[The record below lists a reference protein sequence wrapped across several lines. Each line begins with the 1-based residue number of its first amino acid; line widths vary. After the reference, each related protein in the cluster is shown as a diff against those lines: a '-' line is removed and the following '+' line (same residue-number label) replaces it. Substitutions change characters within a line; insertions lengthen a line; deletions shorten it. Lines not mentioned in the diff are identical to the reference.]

1 MHLRTT
7 WKGSLNVS
15 LVSLRVKAYTTT
27 APGQEAV
34 QLHQLHAACQSRIR
48 YQKVCPQHGAVP
60 NDQIVMGYEQAPQQ
74 HVVIDL
80 AELDRLR
87 SQQQLRAIRIDTF
100 VEAGVISPLYFTD
113 KHYYLLPDGPTA
125 QLPYTLLVQAMGAR
139 RVQAVAQG
147 VLAKRE
153 QLVLLRVDQENLLLM
168 TVLKYA
174 DQVRSPAPFAE
185 QLSAAPP
192 PAAEER
198 ALAEALVD
206 HQTCREFDLAGYRDE
221 YAQTLLQLIEAK
233 VNGQALTAAKEEDEP
248 GQVLSLMDA
257 LRESVAQSDRAV
269 AGRKRDG
276 RLPKKGSTT
285 RKAGSR
291 RRPRKKSA

>member
-1 MHLRTT
+1 MHVRTT

-15 LVSLRVKAYTTT
+15 LVSLRVKAYASA
-27 APGQEAV
+27 APEQAAV
-34 QLHQLHAACQSRIR
+34 HLHQLHASCQSRIR
-48 YQKVCPQHGAVP
+48 YHKVCPQHGPVP
-60 NDQIVMGYEQAPQQ
+60 NDQIVMGYEHAPHQ

-125 QLPYTLLVQAMGAR
+125 QLPYALLVQAMGAR
-139 RVQAVAQG
+139 RVQALAQG

-174 DQVRSPAPFAE
+174 GQVRSPAPFAE
-185 QLSAAPP
+185 QLLTAPT

-206 HQTCREFDLAGYRDE
+206 QRTCREFDLAGYQDE
-221 YAQTLLQLIEAK
+221 YAEKLLQLIEAK
-233 VNGQALTAAKEEDEP
+233 VNGQVLAAVKEHEP
-248 GQVLSLMDA
+248 GQALCLMEA

-269 AGRKRDG
+269 TGRKPAGR
-276 RLPKKGSTT
+276 LQKKAART